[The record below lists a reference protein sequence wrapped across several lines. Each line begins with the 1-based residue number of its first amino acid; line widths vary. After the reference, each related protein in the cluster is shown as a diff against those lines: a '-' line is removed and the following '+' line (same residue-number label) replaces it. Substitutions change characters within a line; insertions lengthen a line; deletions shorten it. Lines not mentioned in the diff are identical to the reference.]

1 MNATALMAALNTVEQ
16 DHRLV
21 LEKSQALKDIVS
33 YLVEGGDMDGHQLL
47 GRLRDINKYFATEF
61 ENHLEEEETTL
72 FPLFETHKP
81 EGSELAA
88 RLRQEHTELRRKRQ
102 EFEDCLEVAG
112 SLEDTLPRTVL
123 RDLLGYGWEFWEVL
137 DHHAHAE
144 ALGLHQYMAR
154 SLAEPEATSESP
166 TE

>member
-1 MNATALMAALNTVEQ
+1 MNATELLAALNTVEQ

-33 YLVEGGDMDGHQLL
+33 YLVEGGGMDGHQLL
-47 GRLRDINKYFATEF
+47 NRLRDINKYFATEF

-72 FPLFETHKP
+72 FPLFEKHKP

-88 RLRQEHTELRRKRQ
+88 RLRLEHTDLRRKRQ

-112 SLEDTLPRTVL
+112 SLEDTLPRAVL
-123 RDLLGYGWEFWEVL
+123 RDLLGYGWEFWQVL
-137 DHHAHAE
+137 DSHAHTE
-144 ALGLHQYMAR
+144 ARGLHQYIAQ
-154 SLAEPEATSESP
+154 SLAEGEATGEP
-166 TE
+166 QTK